1 MTGRRYANP
10 LPQAIFRGLNPTPTP
25 LDLTDPR
32 SGAFP
37 VDAATAPAAAKGLER
52 LAIPGPRVLL
62 AGVIIARLILV
73 ALALGR
79 ELGAHTGSLDV
90 ASIGSIA
97 IVAVIAMTAAGLLAW
112 KIRRPTGMPGR
123 DGLLLQASV
132 DVVVVTTLVAFQ
144 TTSDATSVAALYVV
158 LVTLYALLLP
168 VGRGLIV
175 VALACTGYLFIT
187 LHAAP
192 EIPDYRFWYQV
203 LVIAFVGALIAVL
216 GNRLTDA
223 SREQRAL
230 AAALF
235 QARLEADEI
244 LGSIQSGVL
253 SVDGDGRLGYINPP
267 GRSILSADGATF
279 IPGQPVLESLRA
291 RSRDLY
297 DAITR
302 GIADGARVARAE
314 VQVRRGD
321 GSLFPVGL
329 STTTFK
335 RPGSDRRL
343 VTAIF
348 TDISDLKRL
357 QEFRLRAERLE
368 AVAALSASLAH
379 EIRNPL
385 AAIRSAV
392 EQLARGVGEDEDDQ
406 TLARLVMRESERL
419 NRLLSE
425 FLDFSRVRATK
436 FERLDLTAL
445 VRDVARIVGEQPAAH
460 LVEIVVEG
468 EPVALDADSD
478 LLNRLVSNLL
488 LNAAQAL
495 EGRGRIVVTVGLA
508 APGEGPGGAVDRPIK
523 LIVRDTGPGIPEMV
537 RERLFEPFVSGR
549 QGGTGLGLAIVQRAV
564 AAHRGVILVDTVQGV
579 GTTFSIF
586 LPATWNREDRA

>member
-1 MTGRRYANP
+1 M
-10 LPQAIFRGLNPTPTP
+10 NPTPQP

-37 VDAATAPAAAKGLER
+37 VDAAVAPAPAKGFER
-52 LAIPGPRVLL
+52 LSLPGPRALV
-62 AGVIIARLILV
+62 AGIVVARLILV

-79 ELGAHTGSLDV
+79 ELGARSGATDK
-90 ASIGSIA
+90 AFGSIA
-97 IVAVIAMTAAGLLAW
+97 AVALIAVIAAGWLGW
-112 KIRRPTGMPGR
+112 RIRRPGGMPGH
-123 DGLLLQASV
+123 GALLLQAAA
-132 DVVVVTTLVAFQ
+132 DVMVVTALVTFQ
-144 TTSDATSVAALYVV
+144 TASEATSVAALYVL
-158 LVTLYALLLP
+158 LVTIYALLLP
-168 VGRGLIV
+168 VGRGLLV
-175 VALACTGYLFIT
+175 VALACSCYIAIT
-187 LHAAP
+187 VYDSKEAP
-192 EIPDYRFWYQV
+192 DLRFWYQV
-203 LVIAFVGALIAVL
+203 GVIAFVGGLIAVL

-253 SVDGDGRLGYINPP
+253 SVDGDGRLGYINPS
-267 GRSILSADGATF
+267 GRTILGADAASF

-302 GIADGARVARAE
+302 GIADGGRVARAE
-314 VQVRRGD
+314 VQVRRAD
-321 GSLFPVGL
+321 GALFPVGL

-392 EQLARGVGEDEDDQ
+392 EQLARSVGEDEDDQ

-445 VRDVARIVGEQPAAH
+445 VRDVARIVGEHPAAH
-460 LVEIVVEG
+460 RVEIVVEG
-468 EPVALDADSD
+468 EPVGLDADSD

-495 EGRGRIVVTVGLA
+495 DGRGRISVTVALA
-508 APGEGPGGAVDRPIK
+508 TAGDGPGGSVDRPVK
-523 LIVRDTGPGIPEMV
+523 LVVRDTGPGIPDIV

-549 QGGTGLGLAIVQRAV
+549 PGGTGLGLAIVQRAV

>member
-1 MTGRRYANP
+1 
-10 LPQAIFRGLNPTPTP
+10 
-25 LDLTDPR
+25 
-32 SGAFP
+32 
-37 VDAATAPAAAKGLER
+37 V
-52 LAIPGPRVLL
+52 PGPRVLL
-62 AGVIIARLILV
+62 AGVVVARLILV
-73 ALALGR
+73 ALAIGR
-79 ELGAHTGSLDV
+79 ELGAHAGIVDAAFWSV
-90 ASIGSIA
+90 AAVAAIA
-97 IVAVIAMTAAGLLAW
+97 VGAAAWLAW
-112 KIRRPTGMPGR
+112 RIRRPVGGPGR
-123 DGLLLQASV
+123 DALLLQAAT
-132 DVVVVTTLVAFQ
+132 DVMVVTTLVTFQ
-144 TTSDATSVAALYVV
+144 TANAATSVAALYVL
-158 LVTLYALLLP
+158 LVTVYALLLP

-175 VALACTGYLFIT
+175 VALACSCYIGISVHTSSTI
-187 LHAAP
+187 P
-192 EIPDYRFWYQV
+192 EAIDARFWYQV

-223 SREQRAL
+223 SREQRSL

-267 GRSILSADGATF
+267 GRTILSADAATF

-291 RSRDLY
+291 RSRELY
-297 DAITR
+297 EAITR

-314 VQVRRGD
+314 VQVRRAD
-321 GSLFPVGL
+321 GALFPVGL

-392 EQLARGVGEDEDDQ
+392 EQLARSVGEDEDDQ

-445 VRDVARIVGEQPAAH
+445 VRDAARIVGEHPAAER
-460 LVEIVVEG
+460 VEIVVTG
-468 EPVALDADSD
+468 QPVALDADSD

-495 EGRGRIVVTVGLA
+495 DGRGRIDVTVGIA
-508 APGEGPGGAVDRPIK
+508 APGEGPGGQVERPVK
-523 LIVRDTGPGIPEMV
+523 LVVRDTGPGIPDSV

>member
-1 MTGRRYANP
+1 MTLSP
-10 LPQAIFRGLNPTPTP
+10 LP
-25 LDLTDPR
+25 LDPSDPR
-32 SGAFP
+32 SGEFP
-37 VDAATAPAAAKGLER
+37 VDAVPTPASPQGLER
-52 LAIPGPRVLL
+52 LAVPGPRVLL
-62 AGVIIARLILV
+62 AGIAVARLILV

-79 ELGAHTGSLDV
+79 ELGNRQGDTDAAV
-90 ASIGSIA
+90 GSI
-97 IVAVIAMTAAGLLAW
+97 IVVALVSLLATVW
-112 KIRRPTGMPGR
+112 LVWNIRRPTSVPGPSA
-123 DGLLLQASV
+123 LLLQAAV

-144 TTSDATSVAALYVV
+144 TAAAATSVAALYVL
-158 LVTLYALLLP
+158 LVTVYALVLP
-168 VGRGLIV
+168 VGRGLMI
-175 VALACTGYLFIT
+175 VALACTCYIGIT
-187 LHAAP
+187 VHSSSV
-192 EIPDYRFWYQV
+192 IPDARFWYQV
-203 LVIAFVGALIAVL
+203 GVIAFVGALIAVL

-253 SVDGDGRLGYINPP
+253 SVDGDGRLGYINPR
-267 GRSILSADGATF
+267 GRLILGADAATF

-291 RSRDLY
+291 RSRELY

-314 VQVRRGD
+314 AQVRRAD

-392 EQLARGVGEDEDDQ
+392 EQLAGSVGRDEDDQ

-436 FERLDLTAL
+436 FERLDLAAL
-445 VRDVARIVGEQPAAH
+445 VHDVVRIVGEHPAARG
-460 LVEIVVEG
+460 VDIVVDG
-468 EPVALDADSD
+468 ESIALDADSD
-478 LLNRLVSNLL
+478 LMNRLVSNLV

-495 EGRGRIVVTVGLA
+495 DGRGRIDVTVGLA
-508 APGEGPGGAVDRPIK
+508 AAGEGPGGAVERPVK
-523 LIVRDTGPGIPEMV
+523 LTVRDNGPGIPDTV

-564 AAHRGVILVDTVQGV
+564 AAHRGVILVDTAQDE

>member
-1 MTGRRYANP
+1 
-10 LPQAIFRGLNPTPTP
+10 LNPTPP
-25 LDLTDPR
+25 ILDLNDPR

-37 VDAATAPAAAKGLER
+37 VDPAVVPPRARGLER
-52 LAIPGPRVLL
+52 LAVPGPRALL
-62 AGVIIARLILV
+62 AGIVVARWILV
-73 ALALGR
+73 ALAIGR
-79 ELGAHTGSLDV
+79 ELGAHSGAIDAAFGSV
-90 ASIGSIA
+90 AAVALIA
-97 IVAVIAMTAAGLLAW
+97 VTAAFWLAW
-112 KIRRPTGMPGR
+112 KVYRPGPPPSR
-123 DGLLLQASV
+123 DAILIQAAV
-132 DVVVVTTLVAFQ
+132 DVMVVTTLVTFQ
-144 TTSDATSVAALYVV
+144 TASAATAVAALYVM
-158 LVTLYALLLP
+158 LVTVYALLLP
-168 VGRGLIV
+168 VGRGLLV
-175 VALACTGYLFIT
+175 VALTSASYIAVTV
-187 LHAAP
+187 HSAASFP
-192 EIPDYRFWYQV
+192 EANFWYQV
-203 LVIAFVGALIAVL
+203 VVIAFVGALIAIL

-267 GRSILSADGATF
+267 GRAILSADGGTF
-279 IPGQPVLESLRA
+279 IPGQPVLETLRA
-291 RSRDLY
+291 RSRDLH

-302 GIADGARVARAE
+302 GIADGGRVARAE
-314 VQVRRGD
+314 VQVRRID
-321 GSLFPVGL
+321 GTLFPVGL

-357 QEFRLRAERLE
+357 QEFRVRAERLE

-392 EQLARGVGEDEDDQ
+392 EQLARLVGDDEDDQ

-436 FERLDLTAL
+436 FERLDLTSL
-445 VRDVARIVGEQPAAH
+445 VRDAVRIVSEQPAAH
-460 LVEIVVEG
+460 GLIIDVTG

-478 LLNRLVSNLL
+478 LLHRLVSNLL

-495 EGRGRIVVTVGLA
+495 EGSGEIQVRVGLA
-508 APGEGPGGAVDRPIK
+508 PPGEGSGGGVDRPVK
-523 LIVRDTGPGIPEMV
+523 LSVRDNGPGIPEIV

-564 AAHRGVILVDTVQGV
+564 AAHRGVILVDTAPGV

-586 LPATWNREDRA
+586 LPATWIREDRT

>member
-1 MTGRRYANP
+1 
-10 LPQAIFRGLNPTPTP
+10 
-25 LDLTDPR
+25 
-32 SGAFP
+32 
-37 VDAATAPAAAKGLER
+37 
-52 LAIPGPRVLL
+52 
-62 AGVIIARLILV
+62 
-73 ALALGR
+73 LG
-79 ELGAHTGSLDV
+79 
-90 ASIGSIA
+90 
-97 IVAVIAMTAAGLLAW
+97 W
-112 KIRRPTGMPGR
+112 QIRRHDGLPGR
-123 DGLLLQASV
+123 DGLLIQAAV
-132 DVVVVTTLVAFQ
+132 DVMVVTTLVSFQ
-144 TTSDATSVAALYVV
+144 TANAATSVAALYVL
-158 LVTLYALLLP
+158 LVTVYTLLLP
-168 VGRGLIV
+168 VGRGLII
-175 VALACTGYLFIT
+175 VALACTCYVAIT
-187 LHAAP
+187 IHSWATTPRAIDSL
-192 EIPDYRFWYQV
+192 FWYQV
-203 LVIAFVGALIAVL
+203 VVIAFVGALIAIL

-223 SREQRAL
+223 SREQHAL
-230 AAALF
+230 AAALY

-267 GRSILSADGATF
+267 GRSILSADAASF

-297 DAITR
+297 EAITR
-302 GIADGARVARAE
+302 GIADGERVARAE

-321 GSLFPVGL
+321 GALFPVGL

-392 EQLARGVGEDEDDQ
+392 EQLARSVSDDEDDQ

-436 FERLDLTAL
+436 FERLDLLAL
-445 VRDVARIVGEQPAAH
+445 VRDVARITGERPDAQSID
-460 LVEIVVEG
+460 IVVEG
-468 EPVALDADSD
+468 DPVSLDADSD

-488 LNAAQAL
+488 LNAVQAL
-495 EGRGRIVVTVGLA
+495 EGRGRVVITVGLA
-508 APGEGPGGAVDRPIK
+508 APGEGSASSGERPVK
-523 LIVRDTGPGIPEMV
+523 LLVRDTGPGIPEAV
-537 RERLFEPFVSGR
+537 RERLFEPFVTGR

-564 AAHRGVILVDTVQGV
+564 AAHRGVILVDTAQGA

-586 LPATWNREDRA
+586 LPATWNREDRT

>member
-1 MTGRRYANP
+1 MK
-10 LPQAIFRGLNPTPTP
+10 PTPPP
-25 LDLTDPR
+25 LDLNDPR

-37 VDAATAPAAAKGLER
+37 VDAVTAPPPAKGFER
-52 LAIPGPRVLL
+52 LAVPGPRAIL
-62 AGVIIARLILV
+62 AGIVVARLILV
-73 ALALGR
+73 ALMVGR
-79 ELGAHTGSLDV
+79 ELGAHAGAID
-90 ASIGSIA
+90 AAFGSIA
-97 IVAVIAMTAAGLLAW
+97 AVGLVAVAAAGWLAW
-112 KIRRPTGMPGR
+112 RIRRAGSLPGR
-123 DGLLLQASV
+123 DALLLQAAA
-132 DVVVVTTLVAFQ
+132 DVMVVTTLVTFQ
-144 TTSDATSVAALYVV
+144 TAAAATSVAALYVL

-168 VGRGLIV
+168 VGRGLLV
-175 VALACTGYLFIT
+175 VALASAAYIAIT
-187 LHAAP
+187 VHASDGM
-192 EIPDYRFWYQV
+192 PDSRFWYQV
-203 LVIAFVGALIAVL
+203 MVIGFVGVLIAVL

-223 SREQRAL
+223 SREQRSL

-267 GRSILSADGATF
+267 GRVILSADAASF
-279 IPGQPVLESLRA
+279 ILGQPVLESLRA
-291 RSRDLY
+291 RSRELY

-314 VQVRRGD
+314 VQVRRVD
-321 GSLFPVGL
+321 GTLFPVGL

-392 EQLARGVGEDEDDQ
+392 EQLARSVGEDEDDQ

-445 VRDVARIVGEQPAAH
+445 VRDAVRIVAAQPVAQG
-460 LVEIVVEG
+460 VGIEVKG
-468 EPVALDADSD
+468 EPVLLDADSD

-495 EGRGRIVVTVGLA
+495 EGRGRITVTVGLA
-508 APGEGPGGAVDRPIK
+508 APGEGHAGSVERPVK
-523 LIVRDTGPGIPEMV
+523 LVVHDTGPGIPEIV

-564 AAHRGVILVDTVQGV
+564 AAHRGVILVDTAQGA

-586 LPATWNREDRA
+586 LPATWDREDRA

>member
-1 MTGRRYANP
+1 M
-10 LPQAIFRGLNPTPTP
+10 NPTPPP
-25 LDLTDPR
+25 LDLNDPR

-37 VDAATAPAAAKGLER
+37 VDAAAPQATAKGLER
-52 LAIPGPRVLL
+52 LSVPGPRVLL
-62 AGVIIARLILV
+62 AGVVVARLILV
-73 ALALGR
+73 ALAIGR
-79 ELGAHTGSLDV
+79 ELGAHAGIVDTAFWSV
-90 ASIGSIA
+90 AGVAALAIIA
-97 IVAVIAMTAAGLLAW
+97 AAWLGW
-112 KIRRPTGMPGR
+112 QIRRPTGIPGP
-123 DGLLLQASV
+123 DALLLQAAA
-132 DVVVVTTLVAFQ
+132 DVMVVTTLVTFQ
-144 TTSDATSVAALYVV
+144 TREAATSVAALYVL
-158 LVTLYALLLP
+158 LVTVYALLLP

-175 VALACTGYLFIT
+175 VALACSCYIGFSVQTSAT
-187 LHAAP
+187 
-192 EIPDYRFWYQV
+192 IPDAVDARFWYQV
-203 LVIAFVGALIAVL
+203 VVIAFVGALIAIL

-267 GRSILSADGATF
+267 GRSILSADAATF

-291 RSRDLY
+291 RSRELY
-297 DAITR
+297 EAITR

-321 GSLFPVGL
+321 GTLFPVGL

-392 EQLARGVGEDEDDQ
+392 EQLARSVGEDEDDQ

-436 FERLDLTAL
+436 FERLDLLAL
-445 VRDVARIVGEQPAAH
+445 VRDAVRIVAAQPAAQG
-460 LVEIVVEG
+460 VGIEVRG
-468 EPVALDADSD
+468 EAVTLDADSD
-478 LLNRLVSNLL
+478 LLNRLISNLL

-495 EGRGRIVVTVGLA
+495 EGRGRITVTVA
-508 APGEGPGGAVDRPIK
+508 TTAPGEGPGGSVERPVK
-523 LIVRDTGPGIPEMV
+523 LVVHDTGPGIPEIV

-564 AAHRGVILVDTVQGV
+564 AAHRGVVLVDTAQGD